1 MVDDIMTTKNCSK
14 YYYFNNIISI
24 HRFNSKYKNFMG
36 YQMINESL
44 SWLRSK
50 LRYGKN
56 PPDNTMDNPQPSL

>member
-1 MVDDIMTTKNCSK
+1 MLH
-14 YYYFNNIISI
+14 YYFNNIISVN
-24 HRFNSKYKNFMG
+24 RFNLKYKNFMG

-56 PPDNTMDNPQPSL
+56 PPDNTMDNSQPSL

>member
-1 MVDDIMTTKNCSK
+1 LREVPKAVKFYLLEKAGGKI
-14 YYYFNNIISI
+14 
-24 HRFNSKYKNFMG
+24 FNSFAPLFEKWKG